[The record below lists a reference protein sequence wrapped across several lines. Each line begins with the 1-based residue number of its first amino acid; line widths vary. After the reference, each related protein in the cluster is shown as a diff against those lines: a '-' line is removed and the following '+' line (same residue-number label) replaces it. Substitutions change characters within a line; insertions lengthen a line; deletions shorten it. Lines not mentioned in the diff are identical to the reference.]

1 MNSRRFQCVYVRWMA
16 GFLLAIA
23 LLAGC
28 ERTQAPATDSPESA
42 TAQTASPPAAANSA
56 AIAAAIASTERMS
69 GDAEEDAWRQPQAI
83 LEFLGTRPGMRVV
96 DYFAGPG
103 YFSELLARALG
114 PAGSVVVYNNPGYAQ
129 FSGEKLV
136 KRFENNRLPN
146 AQVLTT
152 PTNELKLD
160 ANSLDAVLFVMSYHD
175 LYWQP
180 KEAPAPFGN
189 PAQITADLFAAL
201 KPGGVVVVVDH
212 AANAGGDTAKIVDT
226 LHRIDPEVVK
236 ADFAKAGFTFDAESN
251 ALRHPNDDRSKLVFD
266 EAVRHK
272 TDQFMFRFRKPA
284 QH

>member
-1 MNSRRFQCVYVRWMA
+1 MTLRTPQHINCSAWFS
-16 GFLLAIA
+16 LLIVIA
-23 LLAGC
+23 MLAGC
-28 ERTQAPATDSPESA
+28 ERPPSASNAPTKTT
-42 TAQTASPPAAANSA
+42 TAAVAPDAP

-69 GDAEEDAWRQPQAI
+69 GDAEEDVWRNPQLI
-83 LEFLGTRPGMRVV
+83 LEFLEIRSGMRVL

-103 YFSELLARALG
+103 YFSELLARAVG
-114 PAGSVVVYNNPGYAQ
+114 PSGSVIVYNNPGYAQ

-136 KRFENNRLPN
+136 NRFANNRLPN
-146 AQVLTT
+146 ARVLTT

-180 KEAPAPFGN
+180 KDAPAPFGN
-189 PAQITADLFAAL
+189 PGQVTADLFAAV

-212 AANAGGDTAKIVDT
+212 AANPGGDTAEVVDT

-236 ADFAKAGFTFDAESN
+236 ADFTKAGFVFDAESN
-251 ALRHPNDDRSKLVFD
+251 ALRHPADDRSKLVFD

-272 TDQFMFRFRKPA
+272 TDRLIHRFRKPA
-284 QH
+284 QQAQQ